1 MKGGATAPPA
11 VAKSYKHLHFPPEQA
26 ETLLESLAV
35 EDGIDLGLPEIDLR
49 TRGFRPKDLV
59 VITGFAHAGK
69 TQLVNTMVVNNLDKR
84 ILFFS
89 LDDPAEMI
97 LAKLVAMLNGMS
109 SVELER
115 RVRAGDA
122 EARAIVRDVAA
133 NQLRNL
139 IVVDTS
145 MGIPTM
151 QEAIAEATDHWNA
164 LPHAVVIDFLELVP
178 GDGRSDDQAA
188 NVKSKSRAMKAF
200 ANQLAWPTIVLH
212 QGTRSNAKPGSPI
225 TLVSA
230 AFGGEQ
236 EATILLG
243 VRRKRDFADLEASER
258 NAHLDTVTIHLVK
271 NKRPGG
277 KLTHHDGIDFRMDQE
292 TGLISEIHGPR
303 MMPTSSAVAASQAT
317 SRARPIWNRD
327 DLD

>member
-69 TQLVNTMVVNNLDKR
+69 TQLINTMVVNNLDKR

-178 GDGRSDDQAA
+178 GSGREDDQAA
-188 NVKSKSRAMKAF
+188 NVKAKSRAMKAWCT
-200 ANQLAWPTIVLH
+200 QLSWPTIILH
-212 QGTRSNAKPGSPI
+212 QGTRSNAKPGAPI
-225 TLVSA
+225 TIVSS

-236 EATILLG
+236 EATILIG
-243 VRRKRDFADLEASER
+243 VRRKRDNADLDSAER
-258 NAHLDTVTIHLVK
+258 NANVDTVTLHVTK

-277 KLTHHDGIDFRMDQE
+277 KCTGYEGIDFRMNAE
-292 TGLISEIHGPR
+292 TGLISEMHGPR
-303 MMPTSSAVAASQAT
+303 IQPASSAVEASART
-317 SRARPIWNRD
+317 SNARPIFSRT
-327 DLD
+327 DLR